1 MRLDSF
7 LTFLIQKHLSTTIE
21 IYLFIIYNKFFMIFD
36 KFIFIYNLIS
46 KKGATKLVL
55 ISITQV

>member
-1 MRLDSF
+1 
-7 LTFLIQKHLSTTIE
+7 
-21 IYLFIIYNKFFMIFD
+21 MIFD

-46 KKGATKLVL
+46 RKDAIKLVL

>member
-1 MRLDSF
+1 MLLDSS
-7 LTFLIQKHLSTTIE
+7 LLSLIQKHLSTIIG
-21 IYLFIIYNKFFMIFD
+21 IYLFIVYNKFFMIFD

-46 KKGATKLVL
+46 KKDAIKLVL